1 MASMPALFVLAI
13 CSGVKFMIIS
23 VKGWNVCR

>member
-1 MASMPALFVLAI
+1 MPALFVLAI

-23 VKGWNVCR
+23 VIKTALG